1 MTTVSPVD
9 LQEKGNI
16 NIKFYVPNH
25 FSLAMTFIDWMLS
38 KSKPWLTSVLPV
50 GDVAGMVDP
59 IQLVEALAPPGGQL
73 QSHVKAV
80 FCLGR
85 RWVPPAEPRD
95 SLVLCHLLSREHTQG
110 VRTGQPKHS
119 SIICGR
125 WHGSK
130 KSEVLTIWS
139 FLIFSLY
146 SVSCTA
152 PVDPVNVWG
161 NCVSCWV

>member
-9 LQEKGNI
+9 LQEKVNI
-16 NIKFYVPNH
+16 NITFYVPNH
-25 FSLAMTFIDWMLS
+25 FSLAMTFIDLIWTAF
-38 KSKPWLTSVLPV
+38 KPWITSVLPV

-95 SLVLCHLLSREHTQG
+95 SLVLCHLLSREQTHRESELDSQITLQSS
-110 VRTGQPKHS
+110 VDDDTGL
-119 SIICGR
+119 R
-125 WHGSK
+125 
-130 KSEVLTIWS
+130 
-139 FLIFSLY
+139 SLK
-146 SVSCTA
+146 C
-152 PVDPVNVWG
+152 
-161 NCVSCWV
+161 